1 MDLTGA
7 SLSSTPESG
16 GVAATL
22 DSGTDL
28 IVSTQALGYGL
39 FGRGDVSSFG
49 LQVQD
54 GDATSALSVGLN
66 TQFPLGGAWR
76 IGPRLRVD
84 RREFHADGSEQLL
97 YAPGLRTELRGK
109 HLSLEFEGGAEFGT
123 RSLDVADEDTTR
135 YYLSLGYRYDF

>member
-1 MDLTGA
+1 VPA
-7 SLSSTPESG
+7 TPE
-16 GVAATL
+16 
-22 DSGTDL
+22 SGTDL
-28 IVSTQALGYGL
+28 IISTQALGYGL

-54 GDATSALSVGLN
+54 GDATSVLSLGLN
-66 TQFPLGGAWR
+66 AQFPVGAAWR

-84 RREFHADGSEQLL
+84 QREFHADGSEQLL

-109 HLSLEFEGGAEFGT
+109 HMSLEFEGGAEFGS
-123 RSLDVADEDTTR
+123 RSLGDATEDTTR

>member
-1 MDLTGA
+1 MS
-7 SLSSTPESG
+7 SL
-16 GVAATL
+16 
-22 DSGTDL
+22 
-28 IVSTQALGYGL
+28 
-39 FGRGDVSSFG
+39 G

-54 GDATSALSVGLN
+54 GDATSVLSVGLN

-84 RREFHADGSEQLL
+84 QREFHTDGSEQLL

-109 HLSLEFEGGAEFGT
+109 HMSLEFEGGAEFGE
-123 RSLDVADEDTTR
+123 RSLDEANENTTR